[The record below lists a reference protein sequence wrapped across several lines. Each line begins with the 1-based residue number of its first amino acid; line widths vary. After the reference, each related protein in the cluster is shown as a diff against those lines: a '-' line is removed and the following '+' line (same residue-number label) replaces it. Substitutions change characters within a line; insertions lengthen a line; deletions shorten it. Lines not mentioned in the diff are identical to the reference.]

1 MTEVEYFMSFVKLE
15 ICDEIAVVT
24 IDREKALN
32 ALNKKVLKDLDDVFK
47 SIDVDQVRVV
57 VLTGAGKKAF
67 VAGADIAEMREMSFL
82 ESKEFSKFGN
92 GIFRGIEL
100 FPVPVI
106 AAINGFALG
115 GGNELAMSCDIRICS
130 ENALF
135 GQPETSLGII
145 PGFGGTQRLV
155 KVMGSL
161 SRAKELIY
169 TGKTI
174 GAQEAL
180 RLGLVSAVYKQEEL
194 LDRALEMAGLI
205 AANAPIAVKN
215 SKYAV
220 NYGGEMAV
228 EDGLDIEAIEFAQ
241 CFETADH
248 LEGMNAFLEKRSE
261 KNFTN
266 K

>member
-1 MTEVEYFMSFVKLE
+1 MSFVKFE

-24 IDREKALN
+24 IDREKAMN
-32 ALNKKVLKDLDDVFK
+32 ALNKKVLEDLDRVFK
-47 SIDVDQVRVV
+47 SIDLEQVRVV
-57 VLTGAGKKAF
+57 ILTGAGEKAF
-67 VAGADIAEMREMSFL
+67 VAGADIAEMHKMSFM
-82 ESKEFSKFGN
+82 ESKEYSKFGN
-92 GIFRGIEL
+92 GIFRCIEL

-106 AAINGFALG
+106 AAVNGFALG

-130 ENALF
+130 ENAVF

-155 KVMGSL
+155 KVIGSL
-161 SRAKELIY
+161 SKAKELIY

-180 RLGLVSAVYKQEEL
+180 NIGLVSAVYKQKEL
-194 LDRALEMAGLI
+194 LDSALAI
-205 AANAPIAVKN
+205 ARRIACNAPIAVRH

-220 NYGGEMAV
+220 NYGSEMLL
-228 EDGLDIEAIEFAQ
+228 EDALDIEAIEFAK
-241 CFETADH
+241 CFETVDH
-248 LEGMNAFLEKRSE
+248 LEGMNAFLEKRSD

>member
-1 MTEVEYFMSFVKLE
+1 MSFVKLE

-155 KVMGSL
+155 KVMRMSVIL
-161 SRAKELIY
+161 TRMKQMLA
-169 TGKTI
+169 
-174 GAQEAL
+174 
-180 RLGLVSAVYKQEEL
+180 GLVAVT
-194 LDRALEMAGLI
+194 R
-205 AANAPIAVKN
+205 
-215 SKYAV
+215 
-220 NYGGEMAV
+220 
-228 EDGLDIEAIEFAQ
+228 
-241 CFETADH
+241 
-248 LEGMNAFLEKRSE
+248 
-261 KNFTN
+261 
-266 K
+266 